1 MASSGHKSRYFRF
14 QIKSLNEFNVFL
26 ISMRIVFRIK
36 NPNAKIS
43 LLFLAIALTSCNTLR
58 RVDENELL
66 LTKNTIYADGERVKN
81 EDIQSLVI
89 LNPNSTLLGYPLR
102 LNLYNLA
109 KQNPD
114 SSFQNWLYKKEKRK
128 ERLVKLL
135 SEKQVDRLGESF
147 LVKGMSE
154 WLKNIGEPPAIIDT
168 ADTRRT
174 LERLKAYY
182 SSKGY
187 FNNNTTYV
195 IDTLKRAKRA
205 EIDYEITL
213 GKPYIIDTITNKI
226 SSKVVDSIYQ
236 LNKSQSLI
244 KKGEQFNLVNF
255 ENERLRLTSIFR
267 NSGIRNFQESSINY
281 AITRD
286 STKAGNDQ
294 DMDIDLNIANL
305 RTRSNN
311 NISTSEYKI
320 EKFKKINIYT
330 DFILNGEEEEHNVA
344 EYKGYT
350 IYYKDKLRFK
360 PKTLTDAIFFEK
372 DSIYREVNRSRT
384 YRQITNL
391 NVFKYPSIA
400 FETDS
405 LQSGLT
411 ANIYLS
417 EKPKYSLGMDLD
429 VSHSNIQQVGL
440 AFSPSLQARNLFKGA
455 ENLSL
460 TGRLNIGSSND
471 QSITATDNRFFNLL
485 EFGADVNLTFP
496 RIWFPFINTNKII
509 PSYTLP
515 QTRLSLGTS
524 VQKNIGLD
532 KQTFNAVL
540 GYNWTPND
548 LKRHNLELLNI
559 QFVNNVNTDRFFNVY
574 KNSYERLD
582 GIADSYDDAD
592 EYPELAIN
600 FAANDG
606 SESPELIIPSGTKGF
621 TEAIIN
627 GTVPSTSDDFNDVRS
642 IEERRVR
649 LTENNL
655 IFATNYSFSENNKN
669 GITDNSFHRFRWK
682 VESAGNFLS
691 ALSYIV
697 PFNEDDDGDLL
708 VFSVPY
714 SQYIK
719 TEFDYIK
726 YWDLSRSNVLAFRSF
741 FGIAIPYGN
750 SDNIPFV
757 RSYFAGGSNDNR
769 AWNPYS
775 LGPGKT
781 DEVNDFNEANLKLA
795 LNLEYRFPVVGDI
808 KGALFADAGNIW
820 NVFDNEDDPDKTF
833 NGFDSLTDIALGTG
847 FGIRYDF
854 TYFLIR
860 VDLGFKTYNPAEE
873 NSKRWFRDYNFANSV
888 LQIGINYPF

>member
-1 MASSGHKSRYFRF
+1 
-14 QIKSLNEFNVFL
+14 
-26 ISMRIVFRIK
+26 MRIVFCFK
-36 NPNAKIS
+36 NPCAKIS
-43 LLFLAIALTSCNTLR
+43 LLFFAIALASCNTLK
-58 RVDENELL
+58 RVEDNELL
-66 LTKNTIYADGERVKN
+66 LTRNTIFADEEKVN
-81 EDIQSLVI
+81 DEDIQSLIVQY
-89 LNPNSTLLGYPLR
+89 PNSTLLGYPLR

-147 LVKGMSE
+147 MVKGLSE
-154 WLKNIGEPPAIIDT
+154 WLMNIGEAPSIIDT
-168 ADTRRT
+168 SDTRRT

-182 SSKGY
+182 NSKGY
-187 FNNNTTYV
+187 FNNNTSFV

-205 EIDYEITL
+205 EINYQITL
-213 GKPYIIDTITNKI
+213 GKPYIIDSIVDKI
-226 SSKVVDSIYQ
+226 AAKVIDSIYQ
-236 LNKSQSLI
+236 LNKEESLV
-244 KKGEQFNLVNF
+244 KEGKQFDLVDF
-255 ENERLRLTSIFR
+255 DNERKRLTSIFR
-267 NSGIRNFQESSINY
+267 NSGIRKFQESSINY
-281 AITRD
+281 AVTRD
-286 STKAGNDQ
+286 STKAGDDQ
-294 DMDIDLNIANL
+294 EMDIALNIDNL
-305 RTRSNN
+305 RTRSDNA
-311 NISTSEYKI
+311 ITTSEYKI
-320 EKFKKINIYT
+320 EKFKEINIYT
-330 DFILNGEEEEHNVA
+330 DFILSGEEDQHNVVN
-344 EYKGYT
+344 YKDYN
-350 IYYKDKLRFK
+350 IYYKDKLRFS

-372 DSIYREVNRSRT
+372 DSIYRELDRSRT

-400 FETDS
+400 FSTDS
-405 LQSGLT
+405 LQTSLLT
-411 ANIYLS
+411 AKIYLT
-417 EKPKYSLGMDLD
+417 ERPKYSLGMELD

-460 TGRLNIGSSND
+460 TGRLNVGSSND

-485 EFGADVNLTFP
+485 EFGADINLTFP
-496 RIWFPFINTNKII
+496 RIWFPFFNTSRLI
-509 PSYTLP
+509 PNYTLP

-524 VQKNIGLD
+524 FQKNIGLD
-532 KQTFNAVL
+532 KKTFNSIL
-540 GYNWTPND
+540 GYNWSPSD
-548 LKRHNLELLNI
+548 FKRNAVELLNI
-559 QFVNNVNTDRFFNVY
+559 QFVNNVNTNRFFNVY
-574 KNSYERLD
+574 QNSYQRLD
-582 GIADSYDDAD
+582 EIANGDDPEDIYDYDNPL
-592 EYPELAIN
+592 EFPELAEN
-600 FAANDG
+600 FELEDDTID
-606 SESPELIIPSGTKGF
+606 PQLIIPAGTAGF
-621 TEAIIN
+621 TQAIIS
-627 GTVPSTSDDFNDVRS
+627 GAVPSSTEDLNEVRS

-655 IFATNYSFSENNKN
+655 IFATNYSFSKNNQN
-669 GITDNSFHRFRWK
+669 GITDNSFHRFRFK
-682 VESAGNFLS
+682 VESAGNLLS
-691 ALSYIV
+691 ALSYV
-697 PFNEDDDGDLL
+697 FPFNENNDGDLL

-775 LGPGKT
+775 LGPGRT
-781 DEVNDFNEANLKLA
+781 DEINDFNEANLKLA
-795 LNLEYRFPVVGDI
+795 LNLEYRFPVAGDI

-820 NVFDNEDDPDKTF
+820 NVFDSEDDPDKTF
-833 NGFDSLTDIALGTG
+833 SSLDSLSDIALGTG

-873 NSKRWFRDYNFANSV
+873 ISQRWFRDYNFANSV

>member
-1 MASSGHKSRYFRF
+1 
-14 QIKSLNEFNVFL
+14 
-26 ISMRIVFRIK
+26 MRIVFLFK
-36 NPNAKIS
+36 NPSAKIS
-43 LLFLAIALTSCNTLR
+43 LLFLAIILASCNTLK

-66 LTKNTIYADGERVKN
+66 LTNNTIYADEKKVN
-81 EDIQSLVI
+81 DEDIHSLI
-89 LNPNSTLLGYPLR
+89 IQNPNSSLLGYPLR

-114 SSFQNWLYKKEKRK
+114 SSFQNWLYRKEKRK

-135 SEKQVDRLGESF
+135 SEKQVDRLAESF
-147 LVKGMSE
+147 MVKGMSV
-154 WLKNIGEPPAIIDT
+154 WLKNIGEPPTIIDT
-168 ADTRRT
+168 SDTRRT
-174 LERLKAYY
+174 LERLQAYY
-182 SSKGY
+182 HSKGY
-187 FNNNTTYV
+187 FNNNTTFI

-205 EIDYEITL
+205 VIDYKITL
-213 GKPYIIDTITNKI
+213 GKPYMVDSITDKI
-226 SSKVVDSIYQ
+226 SSKVIDSMYQ
-236 LNKSQSLI
+236 LNKGESLVTNG
-244 KKGEQFNLVNF
+244 KQFNLVDF
-255 ENERLRLTSIFR
+255 DNERKRLTSIFR

-281 AITRD
+281 AISRD
-286 STKAGNDQ
+286 STKAGDNQ
-294 DMDIDLNIANL
+294 NMDIALNIDNL
-305 RTRSNN
+305 RTRSDNA
-311 NISTSEYKI
+311 ITTSEYKI
-320 EKFKKINIYT
+320 EKFKEINIYT
-330 DFILNGEEEEHNVA
+330 DFILSGDEEQNNVIK
-344 EYKGYT
+344 YGDYN

-360 PKTLTDAIFFEK
+360 PKTLADAIFFEK
-372 DSIYREVNRSRT
+372 DSVYRELDRSRT

-400 FETDS
+400 FKTDS
-405 LQSGLT
+405 LQTGLN
-411 ANIYLS
+411 ANIYLT
-417 EKPKYSLGMDLD
+417 ERPKYSLGMDLD

-460 TGRLNIGSSND
+460 TGRLNVGSSND
-471 QSITATDNRFFNLL
+471 RSITATDNRFFNLL

-496 RIWFPFINTNKII
+496 RIWFPFANTSKLI
-509 PSYTLP
+509 PTYTLP

-524 VQKNIGLD
+524 FQKNIGLD
-532 KQTFNAVL
+532 KQTFNTIL
-540 GYNWTPND
+540 GYNWSPND
-548 LKRHNLELLNI
+548 FKRNNVELLNI
-559 QFVNNVNTDRFFNVY
+559 QFVNNVNPNRFFNVY
-574 KNSYERLD
+574 QNSYERLD
-582 GIADSYDDAD
+582 GIADSFDDANEFPELAQYFESKDDAD
-592 EYPELAIN
+592 
-600 FAANDG
+600 
-606 SESPELIIPSGTKGF
+606 SSELIIPSGTTGF
-621 TEAIIN
+621 TDAIIDRA
-627 GTVPSTSDDFNDVRS
+627 VSSTTEDYNEVRS

-655 IFATNYSFSENNKN
+655 IFATNYTFSKHNQN
-669 GITDNSFHRFRWK
+669 GITDNSFHRFKVK
-682 VESAGNFLS
+682 VESAGNLLS
-691 ALSYIV
+691 ALSYV
-697 PFNEDDDGDLL
+697 LPFNKNSNEDLL
-708 VFSVPY
+708 VFGVPF

-726 YWDLSRSNVLAFRSF
+726 YWDMSRSNVLAFRSF

-750 SDNIPFV
+750 ADNIPFV

-781 DEVNDFNEANLKLA
+781 DEINDFNEANLKLA

-820 NVFDNEDDPDKTF
+820 NVFDSEDDPEKTF
-833 NGFDSLTDIALGTG
+833 NGIDSLADIALGTG

-873 NSKRWFRDYNFANSV
+873 ISKRWFRDYNFANSV

>member
-1 MASSGHKSRYFRF
+1 
-14 QIKSLNEFNVFL
+14 
-26 ISMRIVFRIK
+26 
-36 NPNAKIS
+36 
-43 LLFLAIALTSCNTLR
+43 
-58 RVDENELL
+58 
-66 LTKNTIYADGERVKN
+66 
-81 EDIQSLVI
+81 
-89 LNPNSTLLGYPLR
+89 

-135 SEKQVDRLGESF
+135 SEKQVGRLGESF
-147 LVKGMSE
+147 MVKGMSV
-154 WLKNIGEPPAIIDT
+154 WLKNIGEAPTIIDT
-168 ADTRRT
+168 SDTRRT

-182 SSKGY
+182 STKGY

-195 IDTLKRAKRA
+195 VDTLKRPKRA
-205 EIDYEITL
+205 EIDYKITL
-213 GKPYIIDTITNKI
+213 GKPYMIDTISDRI

-236 LNKSQSLI
+236 LNKAQSLI
-244 KKGEQFNLVNF
+244 KRGQQFDLANF
-255 ENERLRLTSIFR
+255 DNERQRLTSIFR

-286 STKAGNDQ
+286 STKAGDDQ
-294 DMDIDLNIANL
+294 DMSIDLNIDNL

-311 NISTSEYKI
+311 NITTSEYKI
-320 EKFKKINIYT
+320 ETFKKINIYT
-330 DFILNGEEEEHNVA
+330 DYLINGEDDVFNTV

-350 IYYKDKLRFK
+350 ILSKDKLGLN

-372 DSIYREVNRSRT
+372 DSIYRELNRSRT

-400 FETDS
+400 FETDTTRT
-405 LQSGLT
+405 GLT
-411 ANIYLS
+411 ANIYLT
-417 EKPKYSLGMDLD
+417 EKPKYQLGMDLD

-440 AFSPSLQARNLFKGA
+440 TFSPSLQARNLFKGA

-460 TGRLNIGSSND
+460 TGRLNVGSSND

-485 EFGADVNLTFP
+485 EFGADINLTFP
-496 RIWFPFINTNKII
+496 RIWFPFVKTGKLI
-509 PSYTLP
+509 PNYTLP
-515 QTRLSLGTS
+515 RTSLSLGTS
-524 VQKNIGLD
+524 FQKNIGLD
-532 KQTFNAVL
+532 KQTFNTIL
-540 GYNWTPND
+540 GYNWTPNNQ
-548 LKRHNLELLNI
+548 KRHSVELLNV
-559 QFVNNVNTDRFFNVY
+559 QFVNNVNPDRFFNVY
-574 KNSYERLD
+574 ESTYESLD
-582 GIADSYDDAD
+582 EIADSYDDAA
-592 EYPELAIN
+592 EYPELAE
-600 FAANDG
+600 FFEASDD
-606 SESPELIIPSGTKGF
+606 PELIISSGTTGF

-627 GTVPSTSDDFNDVRS
+627 GTVSSTVEDYDDVRS
-642 IEERRVR
+642 IEERRNR

-655 IFATNYSFSENNKN
+655 IFATNYTFNKNNRN

-682 VESAGNFLS
+682 VESAGNLLS
-691 ALSYIV
+691 ALSYVI
-697 PFNEDDDGDLL
+697 PFNQNSNEDLL
-708 VFSVPY
+708 VFGVPY

-726 YWDLSRSNVLAFRSF
+726 YWDLSRANVLAFRCF

-775 LGPGKT
+775 LGPGRT
-781 DEVNDFNEANLKLA
+781 NEVNDFNEANLKLA
-795 LNLEYRFPVVGDI
+795 FNFEYRFPVVGDI

-833 NGFDSLTDIALGTG
+833 NGIDSLTDIALGTG

-873 NSKRWFRDYNFANSV
+873 ISKRWFRDYNFANSV

>member
-1 MASSGHKSRYFRF
+1 
-14 QIKSLNEFNVFL
+14 
-26 ISMRIVFRIK
+26 MRRLFRIN
-36 NPNAKIS
+36 NPSAKIS
-43 LLFLAIALTSCNTLR
+43 LLFFAIVLASCNALK

-66 LTKNTIYADGERVKN
+66 LTKNTIYADGEKVNN
-81 EDIQSLVI
+81 EDIQSLI
-89 LNPNSTLLGYPLR
+89 IQNPNSTLLGYPLR

-128 ERLVKLL
+128 DRLVKLL
-135 SEKQVDRLGESF
+135 SEKQVVRLGESF

-154 WLKNIGEPPAIIDT
+154 WLKNIGEPPAVIDT
-168 ADTRRT
+168 SDTRRT

-187 FNNNTTYV
+187 FNNNTTYE
-195 IDTLKRAKRA
+195 IDTLKREKRA
-205 EIDYEITL
+205 GVDYKITL
-213 GKPYIIDTITNKI
+213 GKPYMIDTISNKI
-226 SSKVVDSIYQ
+226 SSKTVDSIYH
-236 LNKSQSLI
+236 LNKAQSFI
-244 KKGEQFNLVNF
+244 KEGEQFDLVNF
-255 ENERLRLTSIFR
+255 ENERKRLTSIFR

-286 STKAGNDQ
+286 STKSGDDQ
-294 DMDIDLNIANL
+294 SMGIDLNIDNL
-305 RTRSNN
+305 RTRNN
-311 NISTSEYKI
+311 NDITTSEYQI

-330 DFILNGEEEEHNVA
+330 DFILDGEGEEDGNKII
-344 EYKGYT
+344 EYDGYT
-350 IYYKDKLRFK
+350 IHYKDKLRFK
-360 PKTLTDAIFFEK
+360 PKTLGDAIFFEK

-391 NVFKYPSIA
+391 NVFKYPSLA

-405 LQSGLT
+405 TQTGLT
-411 ANIYLS
+411 ANIYLT
-417 EKPKYSLGMDLD
+417 ERPKYSLGMDLD

-460 TGRLNIGSSND
+460 TGRLNVGSSND

-485 EFGADVNLTFP
+485 EFGADINLTIP
-496 RIWFPFINTNKII
+496 RIWFPFVNTGKII
-509 PSYTLP
+509 PSYSLP

-524 VQKNIGLD
+524 FQKNIGLD
-532 KQTFNAVL
+532 KQTFNTVL

-548 LKRHNLELLNI
+548 QRRHSLELLNV
-559 QFVNNVNTDRFFNVY
+559 QFVNNVNPDRFFNVY
-574 KNSYERLD
+574 ENTYELLD
-582 GIADSYDDAD
+582 EIADSYDDPDA
-592 EYPELAIN
+592 YPELADYFETSADSDDPN
-600 FAANDG
+600 
-606 SESPELIIPSGTKGF
+606 LIIPSGTSGF
-621 TEAIIN
+621 TQAIID
-627 GTVPSTSDDFNDVRS
+627 GTVSSTSDDYDDVRS
-642 IEERRVR
+642 IEERRDR

-655 IFATNYSFSENNKN
+655 IFATNYTFNKNNKN

-682 VESAGNFLS
+682 IESAGNLLS
-691 ALSYIV
+691 ALSYVI
-697 PFNEDDDGDLL
+697 PFYEKDGDLL
-708 VFSVPY
+708 VFDVPY

-726 YWDLSRSNVLAFRSF
+726 YWDLRQSKVLAFRSF
-741 FGIAIPYGN
+741 FGIAVPYGN

-769 AWNPYS
+769 AWSPYS

-781 DEVNDFNEANLKLA
+781 NEVNDFNEANLKLA
-795 LNLEYRFPVVGDI
+795 FNLEYRFPVVGDI

-820 NVFDNEDDPDKTF
+820 NVFDSEDDPDKTF
-833 NGFDSLTDIALGTG
+833 NGVDSLADIALGTG

-873 NSKRWFRDYNFANSV
+873 ISKRWFRDYNFANSV

>member
-1 MASSGHKSRYFRF
+1 
-14 QIKSLNEFNVFL
+14 
-26 ISMRIVFRIK
+26 MRIVFRIK
-36 NPNAKIS
+36 NPSAKIS
-43 LLFLAIALTSCNTLR
+43 LLFFAIALASCNTLK

-66 LTKNTIYADGERVKN
+66 LTKNNIYADDEKVNN
-81 EDIQSLVI
+81 EDIHSLI
-89 LNPNSTLLGYPLR
+89 IQNPNSTLLGYPLR

-109 KQNPD
+109 KQDPD

-128 ERLVKLL
+128 DRLVRLL

-147 LVKGMSE
+147 LVKGLSE
-154 WLKNIGEPPAIIDT
+154 WLKNIGEPPSIIDT
-168 ADTRRT
+168 SNTRRS

-187 FNNNTTYV
+187 FNNNTTYE
-195 IDTLKRAKRA
+195 IDTLRRSKRA
-205 EIDYEITL
+205 EIDYKITL
-213 GKPYIIDTITNKI
+213 GNPYMIDGITNKI
-226 SSKVVDSIYQ
+226 SSKTIDSIYQ
-236 LNKSQSLI
+236 LHKSESLI
-244 KKGEQFNLVNF
+244 KDGEQFDLVDF
-255 ENERLRLTSIFR
+255 ENERQRLTSIFR
-267 NSGIRNFQESSINY
+267 NTGIRNFQESSINY

-294 DMDIDLNIANL
+294 KMSVDMNIDNL
-305 RTRSNN
+305 RLRNN
-311 NISTSEYKI
+311 NNVSTSEYKI

-330 DFILNGEEEEHNVA
+330 DFILNGEETGNNVID
-344 EYKGYT
+344 YDGYT
-350 IYYKDKLRFK
+350 IYYKDKLRYK
-360 PKTLTDAIFFEK
+360 PKTLADAIFFEK
-372 DSIYREVNRSRT
+372 DSIYREMNRSRT

-405 LQSGLT
+405 TQTGLT
-411 ANIYLS
+411 ANIYLT
-417 EKPKYSLGMDLD
+417 ERPKYSLGMDLD

-460 TGRLNIGSSND
+460 TGRLNVGSSND
-471 QSITATDNRFFNLL
+471 ESITATDNRFLNLL
-485 EFGADVNLTFP
+485 EFGADINLTIP

-509 PSYTLP
+509 PNYSLP

-524 VQKNIGLD
+524 FQKNIGLD
-532 KQTFNAVL
+532 KQTLNSIL
-540 GYNWTPND
+540 GYNWSPND
-548 LKRHNLELLNI
+548 LKKHSIELLNI
-559 QFVNNVNTDRFFNVY
+559 QYVKNVNPDRFFYVY
-574 KNSYERLD
+574 ENTYESLD
-582 GIADSYDDAD
+582 EIADSYDDAD
-592 EYPELAIN
+592 EYPELTTY
-600 FAANDG
+600 F
-606 SESPELIIPSGTKGF
+606 E
-621 TEAIIN
+621 
-627 GTVPSTSDDFNDVRS
+627 TSDDSDDPELTIPNGANDFIDAIIDGDISSSSDDYDDVRG
-642 IEERRVR
+642 IKERRDR

-655 IFATNYSFSENNKN
+655 IFATNYTYNTNNKA

-691 ALSYIV
+691 ALTNII
-697 PFNEDDDGDLL
+697 PFNENSDGDRL
-708 VFSVPY
+708 VFSVPF

-726 YWDLSRSNVLAFRSF
+726 YWDLRQSKVLAFRSF

-781 DEVNDFNEANLKLA
+781 DETNDFNEANLKLA

-808 KGALFADAGNIW
+808 KGAIFADAGNIW
-820 NVFDNEDDPDKTF
+820 NVLDSEDDPDKTF
-833 NGFDSLTDIALGTG
+833 NGIESLADIALGTG

-873 NSKRWFRDYNFANSV
+873 ISKRWFRDYNFANSV

>member
-1 MASSGHKSRYFRF
+1 MRNVFRF
-14 QIKSLNEFNVFL
+14 
-26 ISMRIVFRIK
+26 K
-36 NPNAKIS
+36 NPSAKIS
-43 LLFLAIALTSCNTLR
+43 LLFIAVTLASCNTLK
-58 RVDENELL
+58 RVGENKLL
-66 LTKNTIYADGERVKN
+66 LTNNTIYADEKKVN
-81 EDIQSLVI
+81 DEDIQSLI
-89 LNPNSTLLGYPLR
+89 IQKPNSSLLGYPLR

-114 SSFQNWLYKKEKRK
+114 SSFQNWLYRKEKRK

-135 SEKQVDRLGESF
+135 SEKQVGRLGESF
-147 LVKGMSE
+147 LVKGMSV
-154 WLKNIGEPPAIIDT
+154 WLKNIGEPPTIIDT
-168 ADTRRT
+168 SDSRRT
-174 LERLKAYY
+174 LERLQAYY
-182 SSKGY
+182 NSKGY
-187 FNNNTTYV
+187 FNNNTAYV
-195 IDTLKRAKRA
+195 IDTLKRPKRA
-205 EIDYEITL
+205 EIDYKITL
-213 GKPYIIDTITNKI
+213 GKPYMLDTISDKI
-226 SSKVVDSIYQ
+226 SSKAVDSIYQ
-236 LNKSQSLI
+236 LSKAKSLI
-244 KKGEQFNLVNF
+244 KRGQQFDLTNF
-255 ENERLRLTSIFR
+255 DRERQRLTSIFR
-267 NSGIRNFQESSINY
+267 NSGIRKFQESSINF

-294 DMDIDLNIANL
+294 AMGIDLNIDNL

-311 NISTSEYKI
+311 NITTSEYKI
-320 EKFKKINIYT
+320 EKFKRINIYT
-330 DFILNGEEEEHNVA
+330 DFIHSSEEENHQVV
-344 EYKGYT
+344 EYGGYT
-350 IYYKDKLRFK
+350 IHFRDKLRFK

-391 NVFKYPSIA
+391 NVFKYPSLA
-400 FETDS
+400 FTTDS
-405 LQSGLT
+405 LNTGLT
-411 ANIYLS
+411 ANIYLT
-417 EKPKYSLGMDLD
+417 ERPKYSLGMDLD

-460 TGRLNIGSSND
+460 TGRLNVGSSND

-496 RIWFPFINTNKII
+496 RIWFPFVNSTKLI

-532 KQTFNAVL
+532 KQTFNTIL
-540 GYNWTPND
+540 GYNWTPSD
-548 LKRHNLELLNI
+548 AKKHNIELLNI
-559 QFVNNVNTDRFFNVY
+559 QFVNTKNPTRFFNVY
-574 KNSYERLD
+574 QNTYSRLD
-582 GIADSYDDAD
+582 DIATGDIYNYDDPL
-592 EYPELAIN
+592 EFPGLAEFFEPSDDN
-600 FAANDG
+600 ANNLQ
-606 SESPELIIPSGTKGF
+606 LIIPSGTTGF
-621 TEAIIN
+621 TDSIIN
-627 GTVPSTSDDFNDVRS
+627 RTVPSTIDDYNEVRS

-649 LTENNL
+649 LTEDNL
-655 IFATNYSFSENNKN
+655 IFATNYSFSKNNKN
-669 GITDNSFHRFRWK
+669 GITDNSFHQFRFK
-682 VESAGNFLS
+682 LESAGNLLS
-691 ALSYIV
+691 ALSYVI
-697 PFNEDDDGDLL
+697 PFNEKDGDLL
-708 VFSVPY
+708 VFDVPY

-726 YWDLSRSNVLAFRSF
+726 YWDLKQSNVLAFRSF

-769 AWNPYS
+769 AWYPYS

-781 DEVNDFNEANLKLA
+781 DEVNDFNEANLKIA
-795 LNLEYRFPVVGDI
+795 LNLEYRFPVVGDM

-833 NGFDSLTDIALGTG
+833 NGIDSLADIALGTG

-854 TYFLIR
+854 TFFLIR

>member
-1 MASSGHKSRYFRF
+1 
-14 QIKSLNEFNVFL
+14 
-26 ISMRIVFRIK
+26 MRRLFRIN
-36 NPNAKIS
+36 NPSAKIS
-43 LLFLAIALTSCNTLR
+43 LLFFAIVLASCNALK

-66 LTKNTIYADGERVKN
+66 LTKNTIYADGEKVNN
-81 EDIQSLVI
+81 EDIQSLI
-89 LNPNSTLLGYPLR
+89 IQNPNSTLLGYPLR

-128 ERLVKLL
+128 DRLVKLL
-135 SEKQVDRLGESF
+135 SEKQVVRLGESF

-154 WLKNIGEPPAIIDT
+154 WLKNIGEPPAVIDT
-168 ADTRRT
+168 SDTRRT

-187 FNNNTTYV
+187 FNNNTTYE
-195 IDTLKRAKRA
+195 IDTLKREKRA
-205 EIDYEITL
+205 GVDYKITL
-213 GKPYIIDTITNKI
+213 GKPYMIDTISNKI
-226 SSKVVDSIYQ
+226 SSKTVDSIYH
-236 LNKSQSLI
+236 LNKAQSFI
-244 KKGEQFNLVNF
+244 KEGEQFDLVNF
-255 ENERLRLTSIFR
+255 ENERKRLTSIFR

-286 STKAGNDQ
+286 STKSGDDQ
-294 DMDIDLNIANL
+294 SMGIDLNIDNL
-305 RTRSNN
+305 RTRNN
-311 NISTSEYKI
+311 NDITTSEYQI

-330 DFILNGEEEEHNVA
+330 DFILDGEGEEDGNKII
-344 EYKGYT
+344 EYDGYT
-350 IYYKDKLRFK
+350 IHYKDKLRFK
-360 PKTLTDAIFFEK
+360 PKTLGDAIFFEK

-391 NVFKYPSIA
+391 NVFKYPSLA

-405 LQSGLT
+405 TQTGLT
-411 ANIYLS
+411 ANIYLT
-417 EKPKYSLGMDLD
+417 ERPKYSLGMDLD

-460 TGRLNIGSSND
+460 TGRLNVGSSND

-485 EFGADVNLTFP
+485 EFGADINLTIP
-496 RIWFPFINTNKII
+496 RIWFPFVNTGKII
-509 PSYTLP
+509 PSYSLP

-524 VQKNIGLD
+524 FQKNIGLD
-532 KQTFNAVL
+532 KQTFNTVL

-548 LKRHNLELLNI
+548 QRRHSLELLNV
-559 QFVNNVNTDRFFNVY
+559 QFVNNVNPDRFFNVY
-574 KNSYERLD
+574 ENTYELLD
-582 GIADSYDDAD
+582 EIADSYDDPDA
-592 EYPELAIN
+592 YPELTDYFETSADSDDPN
-600 FAANDG
+600 
-606 SESPELIIPSGTKGF
+606 LIIPSGTSGF
-621 TEAIIN
+621 TQAIID
-627 GTVPSTSDDFNDVRS
+627 GTVSSTSDDYDDVRS
-642 IEERRVR
+642 IEERRDR

-655 IFATNYSFSENNKN
+655 IFATNYTFNKNNKN

-682 VESAGNFLS
+682 IESAGNLLS
-691 ALSYIV
+691 ALSYVI
-697 PFNEDDDGDLL
+697 PFYEKDGDLL
-708 VFSVPY
+708 VFDVPY

-726 YWDLSRSNVLAFRSF
+726 YWDLRQSKVLAFRSF
-741 FGIAIPYGN
+741 FGIAVPYGN

-769 AWNPYS
+769 AWSPYS

-781 DEVNDFNEANLKLA
+781 NEVNDFNEANLKLA
-795 LNLEYRFPVVGDI
+795 FNLEYRFPVVGDI

-820 NVFDNEDDPDKTF
+820 NVFDSEDDPDKTF
-833 NGFDSLTDIALGTG
+833 NGVDSLADIALGTG

-873 NSKRWFRDYNFANSV
+873 ISKRWFRDYNFANSV

>member
-1 MASSGHKSRYFRF
+1 
-14 QIKSLNEFNVFL
+14 
-26 ISMRIVFRIK
+26 MRIVFCLK
-36 NPNAKIS
+36 NPCAKIS
-43 LLFLAIALTSCNTLR
+43 LLFFAITLASCNTLK
-58 RVDENELL
+58 RVDDNELL
-66 LTKNTIYADGERVKN
+66 LTKNTIYADEERVN
-81 EDIQSLVI
+81 DEDIQSLIVQI
-89 LNPNSTLLGYPLR
+89 PNSSLLGYPLR

-128 ERLVKLL
+128 ERLAKLL

-147 LVKGMSE
+147 MVKGLSE

-168 ADTRRT
+168 SETRRS

-182 SSKGY
+182 NSKGY
-187 FNNNTTYV
+187 FNNNTSFV
-195 IDTLKRAKRA
+195 VDTSNRAKRA
-205 EIDYEITL
+205 EIKYKITL
-213 GKPYIIDTITNKI
+213 GKPYIVDSITDKI
-226 SSKVVDSIYQ
+226 AAKVIDSIYQ
-236 LNKSQSLI
+236 LNKEESLV
-244 KKGEQFNLVNF
+244 KEGKQFDLVDF
-255 ENERLRLTSIFR
+255 DTERKRLTSIFR
-267 NSGIRNFQESSINY
+267 NSGIRKFQESSINY

-286 STKAGNDQ
+286 STKAGDDQ
-294 DMDIDLNIANL
+294 ELDVALNIDNL
-305 RTRSNN
+305 RTRSDNA
-311 NISTSEYKI
+311 ITTSEYKI
-320 EKFKKINIYT
+320 EKFKEINIYT
-330 DFILNGEEEEHNVA
+330 DFILSGDEEQHNVINY
-344 EYKGYT
+344 EGYN

-372 DSIYREVNRSRT
+372 DSIYRELNRSRT

-400 FETDS
+400 FSTDS
-405 LQSGLT
+405 LQTGLD
-411 ANIYLS
+411 ANIYLT
-417 EKPKYSLGMDLD
+417 ERPKYSLGMDLD

-460 TGRLNIGSSND
+460 TGRLNVGSSND

-496 RIWFPFINTNKII
+496 RIWFPFVNTSKII

-524 VQKNIGLD
+524 SQKNIGLD
-532 KQTFNAVL
+532 KKTFNSIL
-540 GYNWTPND
+540 GYNWSPSD
-548 LKRHNLELLNI
+548 FKRNNLELLNI

-574 KNSYERLD
+574 QNSYERLD
-582 GIADSYDDAD
+582 EIANGDDIDDIYDYDNSI
-592 EYPELAIN
+592 EFPELAEN
-600 FAANDG
+600 FELEPDTDD
-606 SESPELIIPSGTKGF
+606 PQLIIPSGTTGF
-621 TEAIIN
+621 TEAIIS
-627 GTVPSTSDDFNDVRS
+627 GAVPSSIEDLNEVRS

-655 IFATNYSFSENNKN
+655 IFATNYSFSKNNQN
-669 GITDNSFHRFRWK
+669 GITDNSFHRFRFK
-682 VESAGNFLS
+682 VESAGNLLS
-691 ALSYIV
+691 ALSYVI
-697 PFNEDDDGDLL
+697 PFNEKDGDLL
-708 VFSVPY
+708 VFDVPF
-714 SQYIK
+714 SQYLK

-726 YWDLSRSNVLAFRSF
+726 YWDLARSNVLAFRSF

-781 DEVNDFNEANLKLA
+781 DEINDFNEANLKLA

-820 NVFDNEDDPDKTF
+820 NVFDSEDDPDKTF
-833 NGFDSLTDIALGTG
+833 NGLESLSDIALGTG

-873 NSKRWFRDYNFANSV
+873 VSQRWFRDYNFANSV